1 MNLRKGSAFFAMP
14 KIIDRYILNEI
25 ALPFFMIL
33 FILTFVL
40 LMGKIMQLMDLMVNK
55 GVQIGDI
62 ALLILYLMPSFLLFT
77 IPISLLFAI
86 MMALGRLSM
95 DNEIMV
101 LRACGTSLYKLASP
115 ILFAALI
122 CFVASLV
129 TSYLLVPKGNYAAK
143 MLLYN
148 LARQKASLGIKEKVF
163 IDDFKGILLYA
174 DKVPVK
180 GNVMEGVLISDQRL
194 GTDASTIV
202 AQRAYLISSPESMTV
217 TLRLENGS
225 THMVDKQLDK
235 YRKMDFTVYDVKL
248 DLGASLAGG
257 KTEKVSTEMTA
268 AEIAEQ
274 MKKPRL
280 KDADVRELA
289 IELYKKMSIPA
300 SCLVFAILAV
310 PLGIRKHRSAKS
322 RGFAVGLMA
331 VLAYYLL
338 RLGGEALVETGKLP
352 ILVGTWMP
360 VVLFGLAGVHLFMAA
375 AREVPPWRPL
385 AVWSRRPV

>member
-1 MNLRKGSAFFAMP
+1 MP
-14 KIIDRYILNEI
+14 KIIDRYILSEI

-55 GVQIGDI
+55 GVQFGDI

-101 LRACGTSLYKLASP
+101 LRACGTSLYNLARP
-115 ILFAALI
+115 ILFAAVI
-122 CFVASLV
+122 CCVASLV
-129 TSYLLVPKGNYAAK
+129 TSYFLAPYGNYAAK
-143 MLLYN
+143 ILLYD

-174 DKVPVK
+174 DRVPVK
-180 GNVMEGVLISDQRL
+180 GNVMEGVLISDQRM
-194 GTDASTIV
+194 GTEANTII
-202 AQRAYLISSPESMTV
+202 AQKAHLISSPESMTV

-225 THMVDKQLDK
+225 THTVDKSLDK

-248 DLGASLAGG
+248 DLGASLAGS
-257 KTEKVSTEMTA
+257 KKEKVSTEMTA
-268 AEIAEQ
+268 AEIVEKMQ
-274 MKKPRL
+274 KPKL
-280 KDADVRELA
+280 KDEDVRELA
-289 IELYKKMSIPA
+289 IELQKKLSIPA
-300 SCLVFAILAV
+300 SCIVFAVLAI

-322 RGFAVGLMA
+322 RGFAVGLIA
-331 VLAYYLL
+331 ILAYYLL
-338 RLGGEALVETGKLP
+338 RLGGEAMVETGRLP
-352 ILVGTWMP
+352 VLTGTWMP
-360 VVLFGLAGVHLFMAA
+360 VVLFGLAGVHLFTAA
-375 AREVPPWRPL
+375 LREIPAWRLL
-385 AVWSRRPV
+385 AVWSRRSA

>member
-1 MNLRKGSAFFAMP
+1 MP
-14 KIIDRYILNEI
+14 KIIDRYIINEI

-55 GVQIGDI
+55 GVQFGDI

-86 MMALGRLSM
+86 MMALGRLST

-101 LRACGTSLYKLASP
+101 LRASGISLYRLARP
-115 ILFAALI
+115 ILFAALA
-122 CFVASLV
+122 CFVATLI

-143 MLLYN
+143 LLLHN
-148 LARQKASLGIKEKVF
+148 LARQKASLGIKEKIF

-180 GNVMEGVLISDQRL
+180 GNTMEGVLISDQRL
-194 GTDASTIV
+194 GNEPSTIV
-202 AQRAYLISSPESMTV
+202 AQKASLISDPDALTV

-225 THMVDKQLDK
+225 TNMVDKTLQK
-235 YRKMDFTVYDVKL
+235 YRRMDFTVYDVKL

-268 AEIAEQ
+268 SEIAEQ
-274 MKKPRL
+274 LKKPRL

-289 IELYKKMSIPA
+289 IELHKKMSIPL
-300 SCLVFAILAV
+300 SCLVFAVLAI

-352 ILVGTWMP
+352 VWFGTWLP
-360 VVLFGLAGVHLFMAA
+360 VVLFGIIGIHLFLSAVKEVSPWQPLAG
-375 AREVPPWRPL
+375 
-385 AVWSRRPV
+385 WSRSRT